1 MVRQQWSLNGLESRR
16 AVAEKNEGKR
26 PIPVKGRVSREKGVM
41 SWVSLN
47 STFKS
52 TRLVLERDLSK
63 SLRAF
68 GFRRLRIHLR
78 GLPIGAFFEQGDL
91 ECPLN
96 FGLDID

>member
-1 MVRQQWSLNGLESRR
+1 MVRQQWSLNGQESRR
-16 AVAEKNEGKR
+16 AVAEKNEEKR
-26 PIPVKGRVSREKGVM
+26 PIPVEGRVSREKGVM

-68 GFRRLRIHLR
+68 GFRRLRIHFARAPDWRLLR
-78 GLPIGAFFEQGDL
+78 TRGP
-91 ECPLN
+91 
-96 FGLDID
+96 